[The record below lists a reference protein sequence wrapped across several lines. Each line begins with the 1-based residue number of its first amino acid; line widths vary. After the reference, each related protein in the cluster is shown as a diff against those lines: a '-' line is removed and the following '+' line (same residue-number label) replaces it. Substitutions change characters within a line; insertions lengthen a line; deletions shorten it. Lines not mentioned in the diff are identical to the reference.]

1 MFELIIIVI
10 VAFAFLYLIN
20 LTNKVEKEK
29 HRLDK
34 QREAEEEAKRKE
46 LEIIEE
52 KKDRAFRRKIIK
64 NIDYEIKEIKKIN
77 SKKIFITILINNKNN
92 MLLEGICFNIK
103 ILDEDKKLIKKTCKS
118 KIKKIQANTETI
130 LTILI
135 TLERPFFS
143 DITNETTEVKIHNV
157 ALESDYQ

>member
-10 VAFAFLYLIN
+10 VAFALFYLIN

-64 NIDYEIKEIKKIN
+64 NID
-77 SKKIFITILINNKNN
+77 FRRN
-92 MLLEGICFNIK
+92 MF
-103 ILDEDKKLIKKTCKS
+103 
-118 KIKKIQANTETI
+118 
-130 LTILI
+130 
-135 TLERPFFS
+135 
-143 DITNETTEVKIHNV
+143 
-157 ALESDYQ
+157 